1 MFQVQ
6 LKMPLFQA
14 LEAKKKLG
22 ESAKSLSSAQRK
34 SKWDIQGVSN
44 HLHQPN
50 QIIYISSDVA
60 CWQWDGLGRN
70 CDISFWKFEQEE
82 VAKQLIC
89 PQDFSDANQLKTRM
103 TTEMQNAW
111 RQKRNGKKRKKK
123 MSNNIYCM

>member
-6 LKMPLFQA
+6 LKMPLFHA

-44 HLHQPN
+44 HLHRPN
-50 QIIYISSDVA
+50 LFIYISSDVA
-60 CWQWDGLGRN
+60 CWQWDGLRGN

-82 VAKQLIC
+82 VAKQLIWIL
-89 PQDFSDANQLKTRM
+89 SLNLVTIKLL
-103 TTEMQNAW
+103 
-111 RQKRNGKKRKKK
+111 
-123 MSNNIYCM
+123 